1 MQKYFTA
8 FVLTLCSLLFQ
19 VHAQKDSTVYLEKIP
34 HASEMP
40 PPPPDSRHSS
50 VRREGKRSCEE
61 NYAEV
66 WDLYQS
72 EDYKKS
78 LTLIDKVL
86 KSCDQ
91 QSAYYEMKAYILIK
105 LDRKKEIIETTTKG
119 LAISP
124 QNASLYEMRGNTYYF
139 DFQPEKALSDFREM
153 FKYDKKNGRY
163 YNNYLKL
170 LNEMRKDTEM
180 ISVFSAFLKEDT
192 KANDFKEK
200 EIIPEIYFYSSL
212 AYQRQKNTKK
222 AVELLDQALKLSP
235 DAEPYLNNRAL
246 FLQELGQSEKA
257 LADMNRSIELN
268 PKVAQSYIHR
278 ANLYQEKKEFENSRK
293 DYLKALALGSGD
305 NGIYADLAN
314 VYLQLNDYTKARQNF
329 EIFLTKNKES
339 PSAYSNYAYALFD
352 MKDYKKSLEN
362 FEKAYALENNEIDT
376 LVGMA
381 VLYKL
386 NGNEKRSEEMKK
398 EIAAKTEYKAEK
410 KLLKTLENSHYF
422 YTDKFKKEWENL
434 F

>member
-1 MQKYFTA
+1 MKIYFT
-8 FVLTLCSLLFQ
+8 FLILSLSSLFFQ
-19 VHAQKDSTVYLEKIP
+19 VHAQKDSAVYDEKIV
-34 HASEMP
+34 HVSEMP
-40 PPPPDSRHSS
+40 PPPPDSKQSS
-50 VRREGKRSCEE
+50 VKGEGKKSCKE

-78 LTLIDKVL
+78 LFLIDKVL

-139 DFQPEKALSDFREM
+139 DFQPEKALADFRQM
-153 FKYDKKNGRY
+153 FRYDKKNGRY

-180 ISVFSAFLKEDT
+180 ISVFDAFQKEDT
-192 KANDFKEK
+192 SASDFKEK
-200 EIIPEIYFYSSL
+200 SIIPETYFYTSL
-212 AYQRQKNTKK
+212 AYQRQKNPKR

-257 LADMNRSIELN
+257 LTDMNRSIELN

-278 ANLYQEKKEFENSRK
+278 ANLYQEKKEFDNARK

-305 NGIYADLAN
+305 NGVYADLAN
-314 VYLQLNDYTKARQNF
+314 IYLQLNDYTKARQNF
-329 EIFLTKNKES
+329 EIFLSKNKSS

-352 MKDYKKSLEN
+352 MKDFKKSVEN
-362 FEKAYALENNEIDT
+362 FEKAYELEDNEIDT

-381 VLYKL
+381 VVCKL
-386 NGNEKRSEEMKK
+386 NGNDKRSEEIK
-398 EIAAKTEYKAEK
+398 EEIEAKTEYKADK
-410 KLLKTLENSHYF
+410 KLLKTLEKAHYF
-422 YTDKFKKEWENL
+422 YSDKFKKEWENS